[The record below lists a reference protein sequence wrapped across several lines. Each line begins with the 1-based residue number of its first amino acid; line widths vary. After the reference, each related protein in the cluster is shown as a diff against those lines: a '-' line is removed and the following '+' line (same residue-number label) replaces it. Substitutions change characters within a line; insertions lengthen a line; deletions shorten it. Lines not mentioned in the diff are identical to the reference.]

1 MVQTFKKDGTATI
14 SQRRP
19 GRPRKLTPRQER
31 LLMRRVEENRH
42 ASSLQLSKEVESQ
55 VTISHDTTRRTLRGG
70 SRFKVQGF
78 FICHI
83 INYTGYNQ
91 K

>member
-1 MVQTFKKDGTATI
+1 MVRYDFGTRGKKNVIYYAQVLFIYFEQTAVQITI
-14 SQRRP
+14 VLHLDV
-19 GRPRKLTPRQER
+19 KI
-31 LLMRRVEENRH
+31 LLIN
-42 ASSLQLSKEVESQ
+42 
-55 VTISHDTTRRTLRGG
+55 TNT
-70 SRFKVQGF
+70 RFKVQGF

>member
-1 MVQTFKKDGTATI
+1 MARFGIVPRFGGHGSIRFRYKRKKKCNLLCSGSFHLFEQTAVQITI
-14 SQRRP
+14 VLHLDV
-19 GRPRKLTPRQER
+19 KI
-31 LLMRRVEENRH
+31 LLIN
-42 ASSLQLSKEVESQ
+42 
-55 VTISHDTTRRTLRGG
+55 TNT
-70 SRFKVQGF
+70 RFKVQGF